1 MAYHLKLHR
10 DVEKQLRRIPQKQ
23 RERMVQAMRSLREDP
38 RPSGY
43 LKLDDLLYRL
53 RIGQYRIIYAIFE
66 DELIVFVCKATRRTE
81 ATYRDLQ
88 QLLDRARPT

>member
-1 MAYHLKLHR
+1 
-10 DVEKQLRRIPQKQ
+10 
-23 RERMVQAMRSLREDP
+23 MVQAMRSLREDP

-88 QLLDRARPT
+88 QLLDRAL

>member
-1 MAYHLKLHR
+1 
-10 DVEKQLRRIPQKQ
+10 
-23 RERMVQAMRSLREDP
+23 MVQAMRSLREDP
-38 RPSGY
+38 RPSGC

-81 ATYRDLQ
+81 AIYRDLQ
-88 QLLDRARPT
+88 QLLDRAL

>member
-1 MAYHLKLHR
+1 
-10 DVEKQLRRIPQKQ
+10 
-23 RERMVQAMRSLREDP
+23 MVQAMRSLREDP

-53 RIGQYRIIYAIFE
+53 RIGQYRIVYVIFE

-88 QLLDRARPT
+88 QLLDRAL